1 MTMQPFRE
9 VECERLTQRNVEVA
23 TELDDRS
30 SVLHT
35 NREEKNKILTI
46 GTIASVISLHREV
59 GERTKPFALDDP
71 LRECLDHVIVFDE
84 RHLLSRLRR

>member
-1 MTMQPFRE
+1 MQPFRE

-59 GERTKPFALDDP
+59 GERTKPFAVCSKIYVHHRHFRLIP
-71 LRECLDHVIVFDE
+71 IGALRV
-84 RHLLSRLRR
+84 

>member
-1 MTMQPFRE
+1 MQPFRE

-35 NREEKNKILTI
+35 NREEKNEILTI
-46 GTIASVISLHREV
+46 GQSHRSSHCTVRLVNGQNHLRSTIHYESAS
-59 GERTKPFALDDP
+59 TM
-71 LRECLDHVIVFDE
+71 
-84 RHLLSRLRR
+84 